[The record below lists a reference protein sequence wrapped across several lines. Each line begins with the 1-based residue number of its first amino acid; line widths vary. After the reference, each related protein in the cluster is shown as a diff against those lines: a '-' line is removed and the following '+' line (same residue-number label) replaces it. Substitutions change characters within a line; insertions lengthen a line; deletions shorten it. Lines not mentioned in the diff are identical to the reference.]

1 MKAGFIANPI
11 DEFVED
17 IKRRVRDNGGYCLY
31 AEKTDK
37 NHKCPKYCK
46 PMDECLCGMYIKDI
60 TNSDAPEGT

>member
-17 IKRRVRDNGGYCLY
+17 IKRRVRDNGGYCIY

-37 NHKCPKYCK
+37 NHK
-46 PMDECLCGMYIKDI
+46 
-60 TNSDAPEGT
+60 